1 MLNVIEWTVFG
12 MLVMYLEAVIG
23 VYWVSKKYNYS
34 GFKWWFALFIPCISY
49 WVKFENQSI
58 AVKVIAVL
66 IPIVIGALWPIA
78 LPTEIIYK
86 IVMIRKHKDDLIKE
100 AES

>member
-1 MLNVIEWTVFG
+1 MLNVIEWTLFG
-12 MLVMYLEAVIG
+12 MLVMYLEAVICIYY
-23 VYWVSKKYNYS
+23 VTKKYNYS
-34 GFKWWFALFIPCISY
+34 GFKWWIALFFPCIAY
-49 WVKFENQSI
+49 WEKVENQSI
-58 AVKVIAVL
+58 VAKVIAVL

-86 IVMIRKHKDDLIKE
+86 IVMLRKHKDDLIKE